1 MSEPLTT
8 VAKFLEACASDDPR
22 RRDEANAMVARALG
36 TRERTLECECHK
48 GLHQWENH
56 PARDYEQWFQHP
68 LPYATAVPGD
78 PDQGNLWWEMWLALP
93 REGEGWYYAL
103 RELAPCPDFA
113 FRVRPFQIDGLCPAK
128 NVNFSCGTPPFG
140 DTPNAA
146 LAAALLLALDQL
158 KETE

>member
-8 VAKFLEACASDDPR
+8 VAQFLEACAAGNLRVNAIVCAVMDEDESLATCDDIYLQYLP
-22 RRDEANAMVARALG
+22 
-36 TRERTLECECHK
+36 
-48 GLHQWENH
+48 
-56 PARDYEQWFQHP
+56 
-68 LPYATAVPGD
+68 PYATAVPGD

-113 FRVRPFQIDGLCPAK
+113 FRVRPFQIDGFCPAK

-146 LAAALLLALDQL
+146 LAAALLLALDKL
-158 KETE
+158 KETDE